1 LAYRTKGRR
10 NKLRISSISM
20 EEINKSEFRFD
31 GYLIRESSIK
41 INKEVNDGTELGIS
55 IIPRGVKHKEKFML
69 TLEVSVKDK
78 DGDFSVDLITE
89 GFFTFKENLDIT
101 KLGTFFTI
109 NAPALI
115 FPYIRAYI
123 CMLTSLS
130 GAGSV
135 VLPTL
140 NLVDVGRELAAKII
154 DKDKAD

>member
-1 LAYRTKGRR
+1 
-10 NKLRISSISM
+10 M

-41 INKEVNDGTELGIS
+41 IKKEVNDGIELSIS
-55 IIPRGVKHKEKFML
+55 IIPSGVKYKENFTL
-69 TLEVSVKDK
+69 TLAVSVKDK
-78 DGDFSVDLITE
+78 EGDFSVDLITD
-89 GFFTFKENLDIT
+89 GFFTFKENLGIN
-101 KLGTFFTI
+101 KLGVFFTM

-140 NLVDVGRELAAKII
+140 NLIDVGKELANKI
-154 DKDKAD
+154 DNREE